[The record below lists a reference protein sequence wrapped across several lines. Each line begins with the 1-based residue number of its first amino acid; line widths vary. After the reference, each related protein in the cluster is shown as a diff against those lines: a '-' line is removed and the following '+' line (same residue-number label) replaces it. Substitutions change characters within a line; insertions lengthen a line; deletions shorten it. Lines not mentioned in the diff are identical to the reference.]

1 MSVNLSHLENTE
13 SAAQEFD
20 QLVGRRQRQKQ
31 QHLDSEV
38 VREHVET
45 ADDPEAVRI
54 EVDGESISMEPVGL
68 GQRARIS
75 RDAIQA
81 GERSDDAAALDAVVR
96 MIDTLIE
103 HSPEEYDQAYW
114 DRLDEHAVKGAFR
127 SLGQQSAGGN
137 EQ

>member
-1 MSVNLSHLENTE
+1 MSVNLSDLENTE

-31 QHLDSEV
+31 QRLDGEV

-45 ADDPEAVRI
+45 ADDPDTVRV
-54 EVDGESISMEPVGL
+54 EVDDESIPMEPVGL

-81 GERSDDAAALDAVVR
+81 GERGDEAATLDAVVR

-114 DRLDEHAVKGAFR
+114 DGLDELTVKGAFR